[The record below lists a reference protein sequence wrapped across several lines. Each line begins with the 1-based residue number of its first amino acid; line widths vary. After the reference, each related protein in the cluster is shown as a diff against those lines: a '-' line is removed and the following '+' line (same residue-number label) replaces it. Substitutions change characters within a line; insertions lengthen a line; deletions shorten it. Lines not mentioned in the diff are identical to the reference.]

1 MDSKHRTTVNSITE
15 SMRSNRIDHR
25 LNSIEGRPIDMTIRI
40 DHSMIRI
47 DHRMVIIG
55 HKVETKIEIRNR
67 NRMIRIDHRLG
78 DRIRTK
84 IDRVS
89 MISRGIGQNQIE
101 GMARSKGI
109 IIWISLKKKEGSI

>member
-25 LNSIEGRPIDMTIRI
+25 LNSIEGRPIDMT
-40 DHSMIRI
+40 IRI